1 MTASDQNFLNN
12 RVLIVTGAASGFGR
26 LVCEKAAALGARVL
40 CADVNESGLQET
52 LASIASNGGKAEAIV
67 TDVRDLAD
75 TQAMAAKAIE
85 LWGEIDI
92 LVNNAGIMPLA
103 FFADHAEACESWTR
117 CIDIN
122 IKGVMHGII
131 SVHDQMIAQGRG
143 HIVNLSSIYSNHPVA
158 GAAVYGASK
167 AAVNFLSDA
176 LRVESQGRI
185 KVTNVKPTGV
195 PGTAL
200 GAGVVNPDAIVGIL
214 GQNAPAYLQQMAAH
228 VAGELPPENSEAT
241 NIEYYALEPEYLADQ
256 IVYSINQPWGVTI
269 GEITVRAA
277 GEGYVL

>member
-1 MTASDQNFLNN
+1 MAESNSYLQN
-12 RVLIVTGAASGFGR
+12 RVIIVTGAASGFGR
-26 LVCEKAAALGARVL
+26 LVCEKSAARGARVL
-40 CADVNESGLQET
+40 CADVNESGLAET
-52 LASIASNGGKAEAIV
+52 VAAITQAGGTAEAIV
-67 TDVRDLAD
+67 TDVRVLDD
-75 TQAMAAKAIE
+75 TQSMAAKALE
-85 LWGEIDI
+85 LWGQIDI

-103 FFADHAEACESWTR
+103 FFADHSTATDAWTR

-131 SVHDQMIAQGRG
+131 SVHDQMIAQGQG
-143 HIVNLSSIYSNHPVA
+143 HIVNLSSIYSNNPVA
-158 GAAVYGASK
+158 GAAIYGASK

-200 GAGVVNPDAIVGIL
+200 NTGVVNPEAVIGIL
-214 GQNAPAYLQQMAAH
+214 GQNGPAYLQQMAAY
-228 VAGELPPENSEAT
+228 ATGELPPEHTDAD
-241 NIEYYALEPEYLADQ
+241 NIEYLALEPAYLADQ
-256 IVYSINQPWGVTI
+256 IIYAIDQPWGVTI

>member
-1 MTASDQNFLNN
+1 MTQPNSYLEN
-12 RVLIVTGAASGFGR
+12 RAIVVTGAASGFGR
-26 LVCEKAAALGARVL
+26 LVCEKSAARGARVL
-40 CADVNESGLQET
+40 CADVNEAGVTET
-52 LASIASNGGKAEAIV
+52 VDSIIQNGGTAEAVV
-67 TDVRDLAD
+67 TDVRNLAD

-85 LWGEIDI
+85 LWGQIDI

-103 FFADHAEACESWTR
+103 FFADHAVATDAWTR

-143 HIVNLSSIYSNHPVA
+143 HIVNLSSIYSNNPVA
-158 GAAVYGASK
+158 GAAIYGASK

-200 GAGVVNPDAIVGIL
+200 ATGVVNQEAVIGIL
-214 GQNAPAYLQQMAAH
+214 GQNGPAYMQQMAAY
-228 VAGELPPENSEAT
+228 ATGDLPPEHSDAD
-241 NIEYYALEPEYLADQ
+241 NIEYLALEPEYLADQ
-256 IVYSINQPWGVTI
+256 IIYAIDQPWGVTI

-277 GEGYVL
+277 GEGFVL

>member
-1 MTASDQNFLNN
+1 MTYTNSHLKN
-12 RVLIVTGAASGFGR
+12 RVMIVTGAASGFGR
-26 LVCEKAAALGARVL
+26 LVCEKSAARGARVL
-40 CADVNESGLQET
+40 CADVNEAGAQET
-52 LASIASNGGKAEAIV
+52 VRSITQHGGVAEPII
-67 TDVRDLAD
+67 TDVRNLVD
-75 TQAMAAKAIE
+75 TQAMAAKALE
-85 LWGEIDI
+85 LWGQIDI

-103 FFADHAEACESWTR
+103 FFADHADAADAWTR

-131 SVHDQMIAQGRG
+131 SVHDQMIAQGQG
-143 HIVNLSSIYSNHPVA
+143 HIVNLSSIYSNSPVA

-200 GAGVVNPDAIVGIL
+200 GTSVVNPEALIGIL
-214 GQNAPAYLQQMAAH
+214 GQNGPAYMQQMAAYA
-228 VAGELPPENSEAT
+228 AGDLPPENTDAS
-241 NIEYYALEPEYLADQ
+241 NIEYLALEPEYLAEQ
-256 IVYSINQPWGVTI
+256 IVYAIDQPWGVTI